1 MRVIR
6 ETSSQRV
13 QQKTGENT
21 LLQAIHLETNRC
33 TFCAKRRK
41 KPAKSVKQKAFDVGN
56 NAPEY
61 FEYDEK
67 CLQRTRPVWRR
78 HAPLRQQNFA
88 VSWSRRVCFFRQ
100 KRGETNPRTG
110 MGEKR
115 GQGLV
120 FEPGNLASG
129 VARVTLTPKEG
140 EGGIGV
146 MYACINDTYACTYA
160 NYATGIFLLRTFIQ
174 HDVRTVNC
182 VPY

>member
-1 MRVIR
+1 MPTYK
-6 ETSSQRV
+6 EL
-13 QQKTGENT
+13 G
-21 LLQAIHLETNRC
+21 L
-33 TFCAKRRK
+33 FC
-41 KPAKSVKQKAFDVGN
+41 GG
-56 NAPEY
+56 
-61 FEYDEK
+61 
-67 CLQRTRPVWRR
+67 TRHCASKISPF
-78 HAPLRQQNFA
+78 HGRQGCVFL
-88 VSWSRRVCFFRQ
+88 RQ

-140 EGGIGV
+140 EGGICV